1 MMRLNFVNPSG
12 KLVLKTKAIFPNV
25 VLSNN
30 QEKTIT
36 PTKAI
41 QEVVP
46 DYGYDGLSK
55 VTVEAIPDEYI
66 IPKGTKDIA
75 SNGVYNVK
83 EFVNANVNV
92 PDKKLGTKSITQNGT
107 YRATDDGLD
116 GYSEVNVE
124 TEKFSPRYVSFY
136 NYQGTEL
143 DQELNNISF
152 KNTDTCIYLF
162 SNCSNLVSIPLID
175 ISNIKITRSM
185 FESCRNLKEIPKL
198 DTSSMTT
205 MTYMFYNCQKL
216 KTIPELEASNVFIV
230 SRPFSFCSSLENFGG
245 LKNLG
250 QAYLTTQNANYFNYT
265 LDLSGSTKLTE
276 QSLINVL
283 TNVYDIVSKGV
294 KAQQVILGSTNLA
307 KLTSAEGQ
315 QALADAQA
323 KGWTLS

>member
-1 MMRLNFVNPSG
+1 MDIG
-12 KLVLKTKAIFPNV
+12 KLILEEEITLGELTLDVLTEKPELEDLIVTPSK
-25 VLSNN
+25 ST
-30 QEKTIT
+30 QEYVS
-36 PTKAI
+36 
-41 QEVVP
+41 QNY
-46 DYGYDGLSK
+46 YGYNK
-55 VTVEAIPDEYI
+55 VTVKPIGDEYI
-66 IPKGTKDIA
+66 IPSGQKEVFANGEYDITEFA
-75 SNGVYNVK
+75 EVK
-83 EFVNANVNV
+83 VSV
-92 PDKKLGTKSITQNGT
+92 PEAKLGTKSITQNGT

-136 NYQGTEL
+136 KYQGTEL

-162 SNCSNLVSIPLID
+162 SNCSNLISIPLID
-175 ISNIKITRSM
+175 ISNIKITRCM

-198 DTSSMTT
+198 DTRNMTT
-205 MTYMFYNCQKL
+205 MTDMFYNCQKL

-294 KAQQVILGSTNLA
+294 KAQQIILGSTNLA

-315 QALADAQA
+315 AALTRATNY
-323 KGWTLS
+323 GWTVS

>member
-1 MMRLNFVNPSG
+1 MDIG
-12 KLVLKTKAIFPNV
+12 KLILEEEITLGELTLDVLTEKPELEDLIVTPSK
-25 VLSNN
+25 ST
-30 QEKTIT
+30 QEYVS
-36 PTKAI
+36 
-41 QEVVP
+41 QNY
-46 DYGYDGLSK
+46 YGYNK
-55 VTVEAIPDEYI
+55 VTVKPIGDEYI
-66 IPKGTKDIA
+66 IPSGQKEVFANGEYDITEFA
-75 SNGVYNVK
+75 EVK
-83 EFVNANVNV
+83 VSV
-92 PDKKLGTKSITQNGT
+92 PEAKLGTKSITQNGT

-162 SNCSNLVSIPLID
+162 SNCSNLITIPLID
-175 ISNIKITRSM
+175 ISNIKITRCM

-198 DTSSMTT
+198 DTRNMTT
-205 MTYMFYNCQKL
+205 MTDMFFNCQKL

-294 KAQQVILGSTNLA
+294 KAQQIILGSTNLA

-315 QALADAQA
+315 AALTRATNY
-323 KGWTLS
+323 GWTVS

>member
-1 MMRLNFVNPSG
+1 MDIG
-12 KLVLKTKAIFPNV
+12 KLILEEEITLGELTLDVLTENPELEDLIVTPSKST
-25 VLSNN
+25 
-30 QEKTIT
+30 QEYVS
-36 PTKAI
+36 
-41 QEVVP
+41 QNY
-46 DYGYDGLSK
+46 YGYNK
-55 VTVEAIPDEYI
+55 VTVKPIGDEYI
-66 IPKGTKDIA
+66 IPSGQKEVFANGEYDITEFA
-75 SNGVYNVK
+75 EVK
-83 EFVNANVNV
+83 VSV
-92 PDKKLGTKSITQNGT
+92 PEAKLGTKSITQNGT

-162 SNCSNLVSIPLID
+162 SNCSNLITIPLID

-185 FESCRNLKEIPKL
+185 FDSCRNLKEIPKL

-294 KAQQVILGSTNLA
+294 KAQQIILGSTNLA

-315 QALADAQA
+315 AALTRATNY
-323 KGWTLS
+323 GWTVS

>member
-1 MMRLNFVNPSG
+1 MDIG
-12 KLVLKTKAIFPNV
+12 KLILEEEITLGELTLDVLTEKPELEDLIVTPSK
-25 VLSNN
+25 ST
-30 QEKTIT
+30 QEYVS
-36 PTKAI
+36 
-41 QEVVP
+41 QNY
-46 DYGYDGLSK
+46 YGYNK
-55 VTVEAIPDEYI
+55 VTVKPIGDEYI
-66 IPKGTKDIA
+66 IPSGQKEVFANGEYDITEFA
-75 SNGVYNVK
+75 EVK
-83 EFVNANVNV
+83 VSV
-92 PDKKLGTKSITQNGT
+92 PEAKLGTKSITQNGT

-162 SNCSNLVSIPLID
+162 SNCSNLITIPLID
-175 ISNIKITRSM
+175 ISNIKITRCM

-198 DTSSMTT
+198 DTRNMTN

-265 LDLSGSTKLTE
+265 LDLSSSTKLTE

-294 KAQQVILGSTNLA
+294 KAQQIILGSTNLA

-315 QALADAQA
+315 AALTRATNY
-323 KGWTLS
+323 GWTVS

>member
-1 MMRLNFVNPSG
+1 MDIG
-12 KLVLKTKAIFPNV
+12 KLILEEEITLGELTLDVLTEKPELEDLIVTPSK
-25 VLSNN
+25 ST
-30 QEKTIT
+30 QEYVS
-36 PTKAI
+36 
-41 QEVVP
+41 QNY
-46 DYGYDGLSK
+46 YGYNK
-55 VTVEAIPDEYI
+55 VTVKPIGDEYI
-66 IPKGTKDIA
+66 IPSGQKEVFANGEYDITEFA
-75 SNGVYNVK
+75 EVK
-83 EFVNANVNV
+83 VSV
-92 PDKKLGTKSITQNGT
+92 PEAKLGTKSITQNGT

-162 SNCSNLVSIPLID
+162 SNCSNLITIPLID
-175 ISNIKITRSM
+175 ISNIKITRCM

-198 DTSSMTT
+198 DTRNMTT
-205 MTYMFYNCQKL
+205 MTDMFYNCQKL

-265 LDLSGSTKLTE
+265 LDLSSSTKLTE

-294 KAQQVILGSTNLA
+294 KAQQIILGSTNLA

-315 QALADAQA
+315 AALTRATNY
-323 KGWTLS
+323 GWTVS

>member
-1 MMRLNFVNPSG
+1 MDIG
-12 KLVLKTKAIFPNV
+12 KLILEEEITLGELTLDVLTENPELEDLIVTPSKST
-25 VLSNN
+25 
-30 QEKTIT
+30 QEYVS
-36 PTKAI
+36 
-41 QEVVP
+41 QNY
-46 DYGYDGLSK
+46 YGYNK
-55 VTVEAIPDEYI
+55 VTVKPIGDEYI
-66 IPKGTKDIA
+66 IPSGQKEVFANGEYDITEFA
-75 SNGVYNVK
+75 EVK
-83 EFVNANVNV
+83 VSV
-92 PDKKLGTKSITQNGT
+92 PEAKLGTKSITQNGT

-136 NYQGTEL
+136 KYQGTEL

-162 SNCSNLVSIPLID
+162 SNCSNLITIPLID

-198 DTSSMTT
+198 DTRNMTT
-205 MTYMFYNCQKL
+205 MTDMFYNCQKL

-250 QAYLTTQNANYFNYT
+250 QAYLTTQNANYFSYT

-315 QALADAQA
+315 AALTRATNY
-323 KGWTLS
+323 GWTVS